1 MRFRAYLHD
10 VRRPL
15 VGEVT
20 RFGVVT
26 RFGGITRL
34 SIKRLILI

>member
-1 MRFRAYLHD
+1 MGLEMRFRAYLHD

-26 RFGGITRL
+26 RL
-34 SIKRLILI
+34 SI

>member
-1 MRFRAYLHD
+1 MGLEMRFRAYLQD
-10 VRRPL
+10 VRRPQ

-26 RFGGITRL
+26 RL
-34 SIKRLILI
+34 SI